1 MKNLTSTSE
10 FDSVIKSLY
19 GVVSKTKFRRLSN
32 MLLLLHKSDSS
43 KCTVTRMAMNLN
55 VERRTVYRYIADL
68 SNEVV
73 VDNGFI
79 YLRHLAMAA

>member
-1 MKNLTSTSE
+1 MATNL
-10 FDSVIKSLY
+10 
-19 GVVSKTKFRRLSN
+19 
-32 MLLLLHKSDSS
+32 H
-43 KCTVTRMAMNLN
+43 